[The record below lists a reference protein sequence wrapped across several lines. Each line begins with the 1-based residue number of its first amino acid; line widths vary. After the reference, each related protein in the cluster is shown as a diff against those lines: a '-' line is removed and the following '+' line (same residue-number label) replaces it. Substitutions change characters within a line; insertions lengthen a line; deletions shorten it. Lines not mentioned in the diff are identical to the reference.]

1 MKAAVANVSILV
13 FNVLLF
19 FLFTSIMCK
28 YTKKI
33 CPYWGK
39 VVFLH
44 PIMDNGT
51 EIQVRESEGCREVFD
66 PVRRRWV
73 ALTPEEWVRQH
84 TLQRLHKAG
93 YPMEVMQV
101 EGAITLNGMTR
112 RCDIVVYRDG
122 QPWMIV
128 ECKKCEIP
136 LTQKVCDQACRYNT
150 VLRVPYLMLT
160 NGKQEVIIEVD
171 YSKKCLQQLHDLPLY
186 EKKC

>member
-1 MKAAVANVSILV
+1 MVTKVR
-13 FNVLLF
+13 
-19 FLFTSIMCK
+19 
-28 YTKKI
+28 YTE
-33 CPYWGK
+33 P
-39 VVFLH
+39 V
-44 PIMDNGT
+44 
-51 EIQVRESEGCREVFD
+51 VREGEVFD

-84 TLQRLHKAG
+84 TIVRLHEGYG
-93 YPMEVMQV
+93 YPLEVMQV

-112 RCDIVVYRDG
+112 RCDIVVYQDG

-160 NGKQEVIIEVD
+160 NGKQMITVEVNFINGT
-171 YSKKCLQQLHDLPLY
+171 LRQLREPNKY
-186 EKKC
+186 IKRS